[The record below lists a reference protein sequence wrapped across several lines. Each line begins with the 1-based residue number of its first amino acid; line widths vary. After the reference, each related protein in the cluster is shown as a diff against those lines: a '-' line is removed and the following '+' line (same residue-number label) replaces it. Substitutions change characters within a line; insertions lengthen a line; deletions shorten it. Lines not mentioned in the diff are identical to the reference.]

1 MERLALTTEAIA
13 GLVHDGLAARAGAWS
28 MGVQGAL
35 AEFAVLDGERV
46 EVRRTGVGGRTV
58 EAVTAGGGIRL
69 TIGDDTVALLD
80 GDDGLVLAVP
90 REGLPAARTQVTLA
104 PADPGALR
112 PVDEEAVIV
121 DLGVGHRAAAFCVR
135 TADPDLVAA
144 LQAVAGENWREALDA
159 VGHRL
164 VAASPHRVV
173 TGPLGR
179 IEVYNPIPVE
189 WGASPEGCH
198 THLLPALLET
208 GRETAEDFV
217 LPPQLAAGGNWTNP
231 GWGAKFTLVKSP
243 PT

>member
-1 MERLALTTEAIA
+1 MERLALAADGIA
-13 GLVHDGLAARAGAWS
+13 DLVHEALAGGVGGWS
-28 MGVQGAL
+28 MGAQGAL
-35 AEFAVLDGERV
+35 AEFAVVEGERV
-46 EVRRTGVGGRTV
+46 AVRRTGRTV

-69 TIGDDTVALLD
+69 TIGDDTVAYAG
-80 GDDGLVLAVP
+80 GDDTVLLAVP
-90 REGLPAARTQVTLA
+90 RAGLPPAKDRVSAA
-104 PADPGALR
+104 PADPEALR
-112 PVDEEAVIV
+112 PEDGRAVLV
-121 DLGVGHRAAAFCVR
+121 DLGVGHAVAAFCVR
-135 TADPDLVAA
+135 AADVELVAA
-144 LQAVAGENWREALDA
+144 LRAVEGKTWREALDE
-159 VGHRL
+159 VGHMI

-179 IEVYNPIPVE
+179 IEVYNPIPAE

-208 GRETAEDFV
+208 GRELAEGVD